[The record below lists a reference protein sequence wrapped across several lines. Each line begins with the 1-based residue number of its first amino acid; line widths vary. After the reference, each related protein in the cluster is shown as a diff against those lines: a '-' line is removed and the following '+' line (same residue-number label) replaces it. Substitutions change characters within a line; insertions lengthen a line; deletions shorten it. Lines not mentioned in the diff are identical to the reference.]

1 MYLLLYPLIKIKLVY
16 LCIYVLIYLCKE
28 LTVSVTYENS
38 VSLEFN
44 DILCSNL
51 PINIVA
57 GEGLIIIDS
66 YS

>member
-1 MYLLLYPLIKIKLVY
+1 MNVF
-16 LCIYVLIYLCKE
+16 IYLFIYLFIKE

-51 PINIVA
+51 PTSIVA

>member
-1 MYLLLYPLIKIKLVY
+1 MYLF
-16 LCIYVLIYLCKE
+16 IYLFIYLFKE
-28 LTVSVTYENS
+28 LTISVTYENS

-51 PINIVA
+51 PTSIVA
-57 GEGLIIIDS
+57 GGGLIIIDS